1 MRAAIRFLI
10 IAAIVVAVAWAV
22 SLLPGSVSAQFGDL
36 TYEASTPVTVLLAAI
51 LFVLLYILFR
61 LLGALFRSPRQLGAR
76 RARRTRARGDRAVTR
91 ALVALAAGD
100 AVAAR
105 REAERVR
112 ASLGEQP
119 VALLLAA
126 SAGRLAGRE
135 AEAETAFQ
143 ALAARPDAAFLG
155 LRGLLRQAIARGDLD
170 GAADL
175 ARRAEAAQPGA
186 AWLRTERLELA
197 LRTGA
202 WQDALRLAPP
212 ERSAQRAALGAAAA
226 DATSDANEARRLAKA
241 AWDAD
246 PKFAPAAL
254 AYARRMREMGR
265 ERVVQEVLRRAWA
278 AAPQPDLAEF
288 ALQPHRDPLV
298 RVKAGKSFV
307 QDAPN
312 SADSHLLLARLAL
325 DAGLFGEA
333 RRYLDAA
340 AATGLRERR
349 LYVLKADLA
358 EAEDD
363 PTAARDALREAA
375 TAAPDPEWRCT
386 VCGTAQPAWEP
397 VCPACG
403 SAGSLT
409 WSSVP
414 VHAERQLV
422 RLGEAQDV
430 EALP

>member
-1 MRAAIRFLI
+1 MRAAVRFLI
-10 IAAIVVAVAWAV
+10 IAAIVVAIAWAV

-51 LFVLLYILFR
+51 LFVLLYIVFR
-61 LLGALFRSPRQLGAR
+61 LLGALVRSPRRLRAR
-76 RARRTRARGDRAVTR
+76 RVRRTRARGDTAVTR

-100 AVAAR
+100 AAAAR
-105 REAERVR
+105 REAERAR
-112 ASLGEQP
+112 LSLGDQP
-119 VALLLAA
+119 IVLLLAA

-170 GAADL
+170 TAAGL

-212 ERSAQRAALGAAAA
+212 ERSDQRAALGAAAA
-226 DATSDANEARRLAKA
+226 DATADAGEARRLAKA

-254 AYARRMREMGR
+254 AYARRMRAAGR
-265 ERVVQEVLRRAWA
+265 ERIVQEVLRRAWA

-288 ALQPHRDPLV
+288 ALRPHRDPLARV
-298 RVKAGKSFV
+298 RAGKAFV

-312 SADSHLLLARLAL
+312 SADSNLLLARLAL

-340 AATGLRERR
+340 AATGLHERR

-386 VCGTAQPAWEP
+386 VCGTVQPAWEP

-403 SAGSLT
+403 SAGSLA
-409 WSSVP
+409 WSSTP
-414 VHAERQLV
+414 VHTQRQLV
-422 RLGEAQDV
+422 RLDEAQDV
-430 EALP
+430 ETLP

>member
-10 IAAIVVAVAWAV
+10 VAAIAVVIAWAV
-22 SLLPGSVSAQFGDL
+22 SLLPGTVAATIGDL

-51 LFVLLYILFR
+51 LFVLLYVLFR
-61 LLGALFRSPRQLGAR
+61 LLGALVRGPRRLRRWRSG
-76 RARRTRARGDRAVTR
+76 RTRARGDAAVTR

-100 AVAAR
+100 AATAR

-112 ASLGEQP
+112 ASLGDQP

-126 SAGRLAGRE
+126 SAGRLAGHE

-155 LRGLLRQAIARGDLD
+155 LRGLLRQALARGDLD
-170 GAADL
+170 TAADL

-186 AWLRTERLELA
+186 AWLRAERLQIA

-212 ERSAQRAALGAAAA
+212 EGAAQRAALGAAAA
-226 DATSDANEARRLAKA
+226 DVAADASEARRLAKTG
-241 AWDAD
+241 WEAD
-246 PKFAPAAL
+246 PTFAPAAL
-254 AYARRMREMGR
+254 AYARRLRVAGK

-278 AAPQPDLAEF
+278 AAPQPALAEF
-288 ALQPHRDPLV
+288 ALEPQADPLV
-298 RVKAGKSFV
+298 RVKAGQAFV
-307 QDAPN
+307 QGAPA
-312 SADSHLLLARLAL
+312 SPDSQLLLARLAL

-333 RRYLDAA
+333 HRYLAA
-340 AATGLRERR
+340 ASASGLRERR

-375 TAAPDPEWRCT
+375 TAAPDPEWRCSA
-386 VCGTAQPAWEP
+386 CGTVQRAWEP

-403 SAGSLT
+403 TAGSIA
-409 WSSVP
+409 WSSAP
-414 VHAERQLV
+414 AHASGQLV
-422 RLGEAQDV
+422 RLSEAQDV

>member
-10 IAAIVVAVAWAV
+10 AAAIAVAIAWAV
-22 SLLPGSVSAQFGDL
+22 SLLPGTVAANVGDL
-36 TYEASTPVTVLLAAI
+36 TYEASTPITVLLVAI

-61 LLGALFRSPRQLGAR
+61 LLGALVRGPRRLRRWRSG
-76 RARRTRARGDRAVTR
+76 RTRTRGDAAVTR

-100 AVAAR
+100 APAAR
-105 REAERVR
+105 REVERVR
-112 ASLGEQP
+112 ASLGDQP

-126 SAGRLAGRE
+126 SAGRLAGHE

-155 LRGLLRQAIARGDLD
+155 LRGLLRQAIARGDLVT
-170 GAADL
+170 AADL

-186 AWLRTERLELA
+186 AWLRAERLQIA

-212 ERSAQRAALGAAAA
+212 ERSGQRAALGAAAA
-226 DATSDANEARRLAKA
+226 DATPDANEARRLAKS
-241 AWDAD
+241 AWEAD
-246 PKFAPAAL
+246 PNFAPAAL
-254 AYARRMREMGR
+254 AHARRLREAGK
-265 ERVVQEVLRRAWA
+265 ERAAQDVLRRAWA

-288 ALQPHRDPLV
+288 ALEPQADPLM
-298 RVKAGKSFV
+298 RVKAGQAFV
-307 QDAPN
+307 QGAPN
-312 SADSHLLLARLAL
+312 LPDSQLLLARLAL
-325 DAGLFGEA
+325 DAGLLGEA
-333 RRYLDAA
+333 RRHLDAA

-349 LYVLKADLA
+349 LYVLRADLA
-358 EAEDD
+358 EADDD

-375 TAAPDPEWRCT
+375 TAAPDPEWRCN
-386 VCGTAQPAWEP
+386 VCGTVQPAWEP

-403 SAGSLT
+403 TAGSLA
-409 WSSVP
+409 WSSAP
-414 VHAERQLV
+414 SQRQIA
-422 RLGEAQDV
+422 RLSEPQDV